1 MYNFGKTILKYLFLI
16 VFIPVTIY
24 SQISVSPSFIK
35 FGELGINSQ
44 NDTTITITS
53 EIDDV
58 LQSFDFKFGSPFYSI
73 VEQLP
78 ISLKKDEPKSLT
90 IRYIPN
96 DSVKSYTEYE
106 LKTNE
111 QSIEIGF
118 LGGYKYQDTVIE
130 ATTITSPTKGDY
142 YLYQDE
148 IVINWTKVPGF
159 DRYII
164 QFLANN
170 GAGWST
176 ITDSAIGTSY
186 IWKAPHLNSDKCLI
200 RIETYFKP
208 ESKFF
213 EHEWDKSFGI
223 SKNDNSHKLIQTSD
237 GGYLTVGSTR
247 GKDSSTSKK
256 LFDDILVCKMNKDGE
271 QLWTKTY
278 GGKEGEDV
286 INSVI
291 ETDDKSLMLIGKT
304 NSIDFEENL
313 KGDYD
318 LLLMKL
324 DEQGELIWKKNYGGS
339 NYDIGI
345 DIDKDK
351 EGNFYLGGYTGSVD
365 GDIISTKGK
374 SEFWALKVNDL
385 GEIIWTQT
393 YGRDKDEVL
402 TDMQLS
408 MDGGL
413 LLYGSSNSV
422 DTIYLP
428 PNQGGGVIKNHGW
441 LLKTDKFGKQL
452 WDYLYDHERD
462 EPYQVVEDKKGE
474 ISITGFTNVYRDVYP
489 PRYFWICKID
499 KNGQLIWEKPNRID
513 GRDYNIELELDE
525 NDNYYVVSIVV
536 YTPPGHYK
544 LLTKYSDEGVKLWD
558 KKIYST
564 GAHNGL
570 VKTHDNGL
578 AIVSGV
584 KNRELEQKDLV
595 LIKISNEQLYE
606 LGYSDLFEIA
616 SSKPYFTIDE
626 IVFDTTYIGELRDT
640 IISNILCNDG
650 VAPIDILD
658 YKFTSEYNG
667 FKLDSVFNGSII
679 EPDKCKDLKFSFSSN
694 LLNTW
699 YSVFYVNYSFG
710 QSPDNV
716 IFKATVVDK
725 KLENKVDWFRFGQV
739 FVGQEVEKKYINL
752 RNYSQYPIKVNL
764 EHNYN
769 SENDIVLNNGVSE
782 FTIDGES
789 YYQVPIEYKA
799 KVQKK
804 DTMTL
809 RIYYDDTVAINP
821 VYILAESVFDP
832 NTSVNDYLDFS
843 STIDL
848 SPNPASEQLNIDITT
863 GVQGTMKLELV
874 ATDGRVIYTDEW
886 TQSTKSKQ
894 MQINTMNIPSGLYQV
909 RLITPYDA
917 ITKSVIVVE

>member
-1 MYNFGKTILKYLFLI
+1 LKYLLLI

-24 SQISVSPSFIK
+24 SQISVSPSFIN

-58 LQSFDFKFGSPFYSI
+58 LQSFVFKFGSPFYSI

-78 ISLKKDEPKSLT
+78 ISLRKNEPKQLT
-90 IRYIPN
+90 VRYIPN

-106 LKTNE
+106 LKTDE

-130 ATTITSPTKGDY
+130 ATTITSPTEGDY

-223 SKNDNSHKLIQTSD
+223 SKNDNSYKLIQTSD

-365 GDIISTKGK
+365 GDIISTHG
-374 SEFWALKVNDL
+374 WADYWVLKVNEL
-385 GEIIWTQT
+385 GEIIWTNT
-393 YGRDKDEVL
+393 YGREKDELL
-402 TDMQLS
+402 TDLQLS
-408 MDGGL
+408 VDGGL

-422 DTIYLP
+422 DSIP
-428 PNQGGGVIKNHGW
+428 VVSKCGGFKDKTHAWVV
-441 LLKTDKFGKQL
+441 KTDRNGQQL
-452 WDYLYDHERD
+452 WDYQYEHETD
-462 EPYQVVEDKKGE
+462 NPYNLVENSKGE
-474 ISITGFTNVYRDVYP
+474 IIINGYSVIYIDPRVDRFT
-489 PRYFWICKID
+489 WICKLSTD
-499 KNGQLIWEKPNRID
+499 GQLLWYKRYRESDQYPM
-513 GRDYNIELELDE
+513 GMELDI
-525 NDNYYVVSIVV
+525 NGNIFLIADV
-536 YTPPGHYK
+536 YTGSSNYI
-544 LLTKYSDEGVKLWD
+544 LMTKYSKEGNKSWY
-558 KKIYST
+558 KKITSIRGVGGT
-564 GAHNGL
+564 T
-570 VKTHDNGL
+570 KTYDNGF
-578 AIVSGV
+578 AVVSRNP
-584 KNRELEQKDLV
+584 KNDIDEKIMLLV
-595 LIKISNEQLYE
+595 KISNEQLYE
-606 LGYSDLFEIA
+606 IGYSDLFEIA

-626 IVFDTTYIGELRDT
+626 IVFDTTYRGEVRDT
-640 IISNILCNDG
+640 IIDNILCNDG
-650 VAPIDILD
+650 VVPIDITNTKYETD
-658 YKFTSEYNG
+658 HDEFR
-667 FKLDSVFNGSII
+667 LDSVFSDGTL
-679 EPDKCKDLKFSFSSN
+679 EQGECLGMAFSFSTQLSN
-694 LLNTW
+694 RRQSYIYAIYPFGKSTDR
-699 YSVFYVNYSFG
+699 VNFKSF
-710 QSPDNV
+710 
-716 IFKATVVDK
+716 IVDK

-739 FVGQEVEKKYINL
+739 FVGQKVEKKYINL

-769 SENDIVLNNGVSE
+769 STNDIILNNGVSE
-782 FTIDGES
+782 FTIVGES

-799 KVQKK
+799 KVEKK

-917 ITKSVIVVE
+917 ITKSVIVVK

>member
-1 MYNFGKTILKYLFLI
+1 MKYLLLI

-78 ISLKKDEPKSLT
+78 ISLKKDEPKSIT

-118 LGGYKYQDTVIE
+118 LGGYKYQDTIIE

-164 QFLANN
+164 QFSANN

-200 RIETYFKP
+200 RIETNFKP

-324 DEQGELIWKKNYGGS
+324 DEQGDLIWKKNYGGS

-422 DTIYLP
+422 DTIYIGDP
-428 PNQGGGVIKNHGW
+428 GNEFKDKNHAW
-441 LLKTDKFGKQL
+441 VVKTDKEGKHI
-452 WDYLYDHERD
+452 WDFQYTHETD
-462 EPYQVVEDKKGE
+462 NPYNLIENSKGE
-474 ISITGFTNVYRDVYP
+474 VIINGYSVLIKNYPWIKRYTWLCKLSID
-489 PRYFWICKID
+489 
-499 KNGQLIWEKPNRID
+499 GQLIWYNRFQEND
-513 GRDYNIELELDE
+513 EYPMGMELDI
-525 NDNYYVVSIVV
+525 NGNIYLIADVNTGSSNYI
-536 YTPPGHYK
+536 
-544 LLTKYSDEGVKLWD
+544 LMTKYSKEGNKSWY
-558 KKIYST
+558 KKITSIRGVGGT
-564 GAHNGL
+564 T
-570 VKTHDNGL
+570 KTYDNGF
-578 AIVSGV
+578 AVVSRNP
-584 KNRELEQKDLV
+584 KSDIDEKIMLLV
-595 LIKISNEQLYE
+595 KISNEQLYE
-606 LGYSDLFEIA
+606 IGYSDLFEIA

-725 KLENKVDWFRFGQV
+725 KLENKVDWYRFGQV
-739 FVGQEVEKKYINL
+739 YVGQDVEKKYINL
-752 RNYSQYPIKVNL
+752 KNYSQYPIKVNL

-769 SENDIVLNNGVSE
+769 SANDIILNNGVSE

-874 ATDGRVIYTDEW
+874 ATDGRVIYIDEW